1 MARLS
6 GGTAMDILS
15 LTEGRRIQGWH
26 KSTDAQKL
34 KIQKLYDQGTDT
46 LKADQAEN
54 QKWNET
60 LIKPADMRSGD
71 LGGHNAI
78 QKKNVIAMQRALA
91 VSAQAGAVD
100 YNIFPPSEDPNP
112 KWVHADGRRP
122 PGPDGAARAEV
133 WGKQRQA
140 GTMNILNVKAGL
152 KKSPSAP
159 QEYDWRYSGEDYRSG
174 QYADKLKHSV
184 DASMKFNRLQDQIK
198 MAAQK
203 ERKDRV
209 KRAEDNLKL
218 FSKPVDAV
226 VEPGTFLQ
234 EWLNEY
240 GRPKRIPKKE
250 ENFLTY
256 NSGPVGIV
264 KSSSSKTTRKRD
276 ELAQTSLDLLGNSI
290 TGMPRTVLSSQRA
303 DEPVVKFETTRSNA
317 NVYRKGRLT
326 N

>member
-1 MARLS
+1 
-6 GGTAMDILS
+6 
-15 LTEGRRIQGWH
+15 
-26 KSTDAQKL
+26 
-34 KIQKLYDQGTDT
+34 
-46 LKADQAEN
+46 
-54 QKWNET
+54 
-60 LIKPADMRSGD
+60 
-71 LGGHNAI
+71 
-78 QKKNVIAMQRALA
+78 
-91 VSAQAGAVD
+91 
-100 YNIFPPSEDPNP
+100 
-112 KWVHADGRRP
+112 
-122 PGPDGAARAEV
+122 
-133 WGKQRQA
+133 
-140 GTMNILNVKAGL
+140 MNILNVRAGL